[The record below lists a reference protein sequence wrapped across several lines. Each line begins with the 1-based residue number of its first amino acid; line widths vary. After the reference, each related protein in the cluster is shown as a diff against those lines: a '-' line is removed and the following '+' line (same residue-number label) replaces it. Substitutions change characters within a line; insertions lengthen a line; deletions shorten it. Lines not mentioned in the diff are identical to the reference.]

1 MELELYR
8 MSKRAHVTY
17 GSNRQPHEMTIWY
30 AVQPQLT
37 AFLYLFLE
45 GIRPFV
51 GSIIL
56 IYCIFDIK

>member
-1 MELELYR
+1 
-8 MSKRAHVTY
+8 MSKGAHVTY
-17 GSNRQPHEMTIWY
+17 GANRQPHEMTIWY
-30 AVQPQLT
+30 AAQPQLT

-56 IYCIFDIK
+56 IYYSFDTK